1 MGRAYHPDRKCWD
14 AGRDYVGPGM
24 LWNYG
29 RKVLHVH
36 TLIVLEL
43 WKKACKLSSDHN
55 NLNPFP
61 TVSTGLYDAAKE
73 AAEADAGVGGKN
85 GRSGQADSSQ
95 SDGSEQADVE
105 RVERYRRNGR

>member
-1 MGRAYHPDRKCWD
+1 
-14 AGRDYVGPGM
+14 M

-61 TVSTGLYDAAKE
+61 TVSTGLYNAAKELE
-73 AAEADAGVGGKN
+73 AAEAAAGVGGKN
-85 GRSGQADSSQ
+85 GRSGQAVSS
-95 SDGSEQADVE
+95 G
-105 RVERYRRNGR
+105 GPK

>member
-1 MGRAYHPDRKCWD
+1 
-14 AGRDYVGPGM
+14 M

-29 RKVLHVH
+29 RKVLH

-43 WKKACKLSSDHN
+43 WEKACIFRPQQLE
-55 NLNPFP
+55 PFP
-61 TVSTGLYDAAKE
+61 TVSTGLYNAAKE
-73 AAEADAGVGGKN
+73 AAEAAAGVGGKN